1 MQFFLDSADVQQIA
15 ELNAIGLV
23 DGITTNPTI
32 LAKAN
37 RPYLQIVKEICG
49 LVAGPV
55 SVEVIAPDHATMLK
69 EALVIAELAENVV
82 VKLPLTPAG
91 LQTCHE
97 LTNRGIPTNVTLCF
111 SAAQALLAA
120 KAGATFVSPF
130 IGRLDDVGQNGLE
143 LIADIRA
150 IFDQYP
156 DLNTAILAASI
167 RHPIHVI
174 EAAKLGADVATMPPN
189 VLQQMFQHPL
199 TDRGLEQF
207 NADWAKTGQSILAA
221 A

>member
-1 MQFFLDSADVQQIA
+1 
-15 ELNAIGLV
+15 
-23 DGITTNPTI
+23 
-32 LAKAN
+32 
-37 RPYLQIVKEICG
+37 
-49 LVAGPV
+49 
-55 SVEVIAPDHATMLK
+55 
-69 EALVIAELAENVV
+69 
-82 VKLPLTPAG
+82 
-91 LQTCHE
+91 
-97 LTNRGIPTNVTLCF
+97 
-111 SAAQALLAA
+111 
-120 KAGATFVSPF
+120 
-130 IGRLDDVGQNGLE
+130 LE